1 MEPTNS
7 NEKVFIALTVIAS
20 IILLV
25 LLVKTIITYVKE
37 KKKYNAIKLE
47 VELKELQMLIF
58 KREMGVICDFL
69 LDPNEK
75 NPFEKEG
82 HEKQLEKNE

>member
-1 MEPTNS
+1 
-7 NEKVFIALTVIAS
+7 
-20 IILLV
+20 
-25 LLVKTIITYVKE
+25 
-37 KKKYNAIKLE
+37 
-47 VELKELQMLIF
+47 MLIF

-82 HEKQLEKNE
+82 HEKQLEKNEWDIPFITGCFF